1 MPAVTFTEPEV
12 ARIGLNEREAKRQNV
27 PHEVTCHELGELDR
41 AIVDDAREGFVKVL
55 TVPGRDRILGAT
67 IVAPRAG
74 EMLGEFALAMR
85 RGIGMK
91 KLFSMIHAYP
101 TYIEANRDAAGAW
114 RRKHAPEKLL
124 RWAGTLPR
132 VAALSAIREATGLSA
147 SASVINGERS
157 LLSAAARIRA

>member
-1 MPAVTFTEPEV
+1 MT
-12 ARIGLNEREAKRQNV
+12 R
-27 PHEVTCHELGELDR
+27 HELGELDR

-85 RGIGMK
+85 RGIGLK
-91 KLFSMIHAYP
+91 KLFSMVHAYP

-124 RWAGTLPR
+124 RWL
-132 VAALSAIREATGLSA
+132 
-147 SASVINGERS
+147 ERYH
-157 LLSAAARIRA
+157 AWRR